1 MSCIALEQ
9 GRYLETFFLLLC
21 IRGAPMHSIEW
32 DPWAICTLGNRSV
45 YISVVID
52 QGVFFRYSVC

>member
-9 GRYLETFFLLLC
+9 GRYLETFFVLLC
-21 IRGAPMHSIEW
+21 IRGAPMHSIQW

-45 YISVVID
+45 HISVVID
-52 QGVFFRYSVC
+52 QGVFFRYSV